1 MWQIVQQ
8 HQATGITLMATQ
20 HVQDYLRSQI
30 SMTMSGMRGPEVSV
44 DLLLTHSKITIR
56 DTRMQA
62 LLMRDMRQQFQHS
75 LLKLIMILMSSE
87 HR

>member
-1 MWQIVQQ
+1 MYQIAQWLQVIS
-8 HQATGITLMATQ
+8 ITLMGTQ
-20 HVQDYLRSQI
+20 LVQDYRLLPI
-30 SMTMSGMRGPEVSV
+30 TTMMSGMRGPEVSV
-44 DLLLTHSKITIR
+44 DLLLTHSKITIL